1 MPNRSSI
8 PTPKVDRYLEE
19 KTARTAKLAPSML
32 NSDLAIIAKQLNNFA
47 SQFDAESVEQRQKT
61 VNEIEF

>member
-19 KTARTAKLAPSML
+19 KTARSAKLAPSML
-32 NSDLAIIAKQLNNFA
+32 NSDLAIAKQLNNFA